1 MTKKETNNDPLND
14 LILENYHKLSIQVSL
29 NGLSF
34 CVLDTIGKKIV
45 KAEKHTFD
53 NRLNPYGAQKELK
66 RFIKK
71 QQIKDYAFSEVMVVH
86 RNDLFSLVPKD
97 LFDPKEMA
105 NYLKF
110 NTKILANDLL
120 EYDEIPSFEM
130 VNVYV
135 PFVNINNFIYELF
148 GDFEFKHHGTVLIE
162 SLLGRNASSAEAVC
176 YTYVTANELDIV
188 ILQNKKLIFYNN
200 FSYKTPED
208 FLYYLLFTWEQLRL
222 DPNDI
227 KLRLFGTVEEGDLI
241 FSICQDYI
249 QHLSIYLPGL
259 PDDLQSDEM
268 ALNANFLAINA
279 L

>member
-34 CVLDTIGKKIV
+34 CILDTIGKKIV

-97 LFDPKEMA
+97 LFDPNEMA

-110 NTKILANDLL
+110 NTKILVNDLL

-148 GDFEFKHHGTVLIE
+148 GDFEFKHHSTVLIE
-162 SLLGRNASSAEAVC
+162 SLLGRNASSADAIC
-176 YTYVTANELDIV
+176 YTYVTENELDIV

-227 KLRLFGTVEEGDLI
+227 KLRLFGTIEEGDPI

>member
-71 QQIKDYAFSEVMVVH
+71 QQVKDYAFSEVMVVH

-97 LFDPKEMA
+97 LFDPNEMA

-176 YTYVTANELDIV
+176 YAYVTENELDII

-227 KLRLFGTVEEGDLI
+227 KLRLFGTIEEGDPI

>member
-34 CVLDTIGKKIV
+34 CILDTIGKKIV

-97 LFDPKEMA
+97 LFDPNEMA

-110 NTKILANDLL
+110 NTKILVNDLL

-148 GDFEFKHHGTVLIE
+148 GDFEFKHHSTVLIE

-176 YTYVTANELDIV
+176 YTYVTENELDIV

-227 KLRLFGTVEEGDLI
+227 KLRLFGTIEEGDPI